1 MKLRRSKRSWLSL
14 GLAGLLVCL
23 LQPPW
28 VGWVNA
34 QTTSSEQDPL
44 LRIVITND
52 DGVEELQD
60 RVVPLARTLAE
71 FAEVYVVIPAQN
83 RSGTTHHM
91 SLAMGKRSLESE
103 LIWSGPFDEGGM
115 RVEVHVVDGYP
126 ADCVALALGG
136 ILRDDL
142 PDLVISG
149 PNGGPNLGPSW
160 FGSGTIGAARIA
172 AVFGIPAI
180 AISGLDDSEEEA
192 VQALAAWV
200 AQAAR
205 SELVLG
211 LEAGQYLTVALPRK
225 LPSEIKGIRVAPRA
239 SGLGDRYFEKA
250 PPLIGQG
257 EEGPR
262 QVWLLQVPEMTEL
275 PPGENDVLYYVQ
287 DYIVVTPMR
296 ADEHDYAF
304 MDELRG
310 RLGELPP
317 WPPEQRP

>member
-1 MKLRRSKRSWLSL
+1 MKLGQSKKSWLKIGS
-14 GLAGLLVCL
+14 AGLLICV
-23 LQPPW
+23 LQPHP
-28 VGWVNA
+28 VAWVNA
-34 QTTSSEQDPL
+34 QTLRSGQERP

-60 RVVPLARTLAE
+60 RVAPVARALSA

-91 SLAMGKRSLESE
+91 NLSMGKRSLESE
-103 LIWSGPFDEGGM
+103 LIWSGQFDEGGK

-136 ILRDDL
+136 ILRDTP

-149 PNGGPNLGPSW
+149 PNGGPNLGPAW

-172 AVFGIPAI
+172 AVFGVPAI

-192 VQALAAWV
+192 VEALATWV
-200 AQAAR
+200 AQLAR
-205 SELVLG
+205 SEIVLG
-211 LEAGQYLTVALPRK
+211 LESGQYLTVALPQK
-225 LPSEIKGIRVAPRA
+225 LPSEIRGIRVAPRA
-239 SGLGDRYFEKA
+239 SGLGGRYFEKA
-250 PPLIGQG
+250 PPLIGEG

-275 PPGENDVLYYVQ
+275 PPGANDVLYYVQ
-287 DYIVVTPMR
+287 NYIVVTPMR
-296 ADEHDYAF
+296 ADEHDYTF
-304 MDELRG
+304 IDELRD
-310 RLGELPP
+310 RVGELPT
-317 WPPEQRP
+317 WPPERQP

>member
-1 MKLRRSKRSWLSL
+1 MKLGRSKSWL
-14 GLAGLLVCL
+14 GLCWAGLFVFLS
-23 LQPPW
+23 QPCC
-28 VGWVNA
+28 VGWLRA
-34 QTTSSEQDPL
+34 QTASSEQERP

-60 RVVPLARTLAE
+60 RVAPLARTLAG

-91 SLAMGKRSLESE
+91 SLSMGKRSLESE
-103 LIWSGPFDEGGM
+103 LIWSGPFEEGGR

-136 ILRDDL
+136 ILRDDP

-149 PNGGPNLGPSW
+149 PNGGPNLGPAW

-172 AVFGIPAI
+172 AIIGVPAI

-192 VQALAAWV
+192 VQALADWV
-200 AQAAR
+200 AQLAR
-205 SELVLG
+205 SELALG
-211 LEAGQYLTVALPRK
+211 LEAGQYLTVALPQK

-239 SGLGDRYFEKA
+239 SGLGGRYFEKA
-250 PPLIGQG
+250 PPLIGEG

-275 PPGENDVLYYVQ
+275 PPGATDVLYYIQ
-287 DYIVVTPMR
+287 DYIVLTPMR

-310 RLGELPP
+310 RLGELPA
-317 WPPEQRP
+317 WPPEERP

>member
-1 MKLRRSKRSWLSL
+1 MKLGRAKKSWLSL
-14 GLAGLLVCL
+14 GSAGLIVFL
-23 LQPPW
+23 LQPSC
-28 VGWVNA
+28 VGWLSA
-34 QTTSSEQDPL
+34 QTRGSEQERG
-44 LRIVITND
+44 LRVVITND
-52 DGVEELQD
+52 DGVEELED
-60 RVVPLARTLAE
+60 RVVPLARALAA

-91 SLAMGKRSLESE
+91 NLSMGKRSLESE
-103 LIWSGPFDEGGM
+103 LVWSGPLEEGDR
-115 RVEVHVVDGYP
+115 RVEVYVVDGYP

-136 ILRDDL
+136 ILRNDP

-172 AVFGIPAI
+172 AVFGVPAI

-200 AQAAR
+200 AQLAR

-225 LPSEIKGIRVAPRA
+225 LPQEIEGIRIAPRA
-239 SGLGDRYFEKA
+239 SGLGGRYFEKA
-250 PPLIGQG
+250 PPLIGEG
-257 EEGPR
+257 DEGPR
-262 QVWLLQVPEMTEL
+262 QVWLLQVPEVSEL
-275 PPGENDVLYYVQ
+275 PPADSDIMLYIQ

-296 ADEHDYAF
+296 ADEHDYALI
-304 MDELRG
+304 DELRG
-310 RLGELPP
+310 RLAELPA
-317 WPPEQRP
+317 WPPERRP

>member
-1 MKLRRSKRSWLSL
+1 MKPGRSKKSWLSL
-14 GLAGLLVCL
+14 GSVGLLVCL
-23 LQPPW
+23 MQLLYVSP
-28 VGWVNA
+28 VDA
-34 QTTSSEQDPL
+34 QTARTGQERP

-52 DGVEELQD
+52 DGVEELED
-60 RVVPLARTLAE
+60 RVAPLARALAA

-91 SLAMGKRSLESE
+91 SLSMGKRSLESE
-103 LIWSGPFDEGGM
+103 LVWSGRFDEGGR

-136 ILRDDL
+136 ILRDEP

-200 AQAAR
+200 AGGF
-205 SELVLG
+205 LVS
-211 LEAGQYLTVALPRK
+211 V
-225 LPSEIKGIRVAPRA
+225 
-239 SGLGDRYFEKA
+239 
-250 PPLIGQG
+250 
-257 EEGPR
+257 
-262 QVWLLQVPEMTEL
+262 
-275 PPGENDVLYYVQ
+275 
-287 DYIVVTPMR
+287 
-296 ADEHDYAF
+296 
-304 MDELRG
+304 
-310 RLGELPP
+310 RLFR
-317 WPPEQRP
+317 WQ

>member
-1 MKLRRSKRSWLSL
+1 MKLGRSRKSWLSL
-14 GLAGLLVCL
+14 GSAGLFVLL
-23 LQPPW
+23 LQPSCA
-28 VGWVNA
+28 GWLNA
-34 QTTSSEQDPL
+34 QTTGSEQERPL
-44 LRIVITND
+44 RVVITND
-52 DGVEELQD
+52 DGVEELED
-60 RVVPLARTLAE
+60 RVVPLARALAA
-71 FAEVYVVIPAQN
+71 FAEVYVVIPLQD

-91 SLAMGKRSLESE
+91 SLSMGRRSLESE
-103 LIWSGPFDEGGM
+103 LVWAGPLEEGGR
-115 RVEVHVVDGYP
+115 RVEVHVLDGYP

-136 ILRDDL
+136 ILRDDP

-149 PNGGPNLGPSW
+149 PNGGPNLGPAW

-172 AVFGIPAI
+172 AVVGVPAI

-192 VQALAAWV
+192 VEALAAWV
-200 AQAAR
+200 AQLAR

-211 LEAGQYLTVALPRK
+211 LEPGGYLTVALPRK

-239 SGLGDRYFEKA
+239 SGLGGRYFEKA
-250 PPLIGQG
+250 PPLIGEG

-296 ADEHDYAF
+296 ADEHDYEF

-310 RLGELPP
+310 KLDELPP
-317 WPPEQRP
+317 WPPERER

>member
-1 MKLRRSKRSWLSL
+1 MKLDRLKRSRLSL
-14 GLAGLLVCL
+14 SLAGLLVCF
-23 LQPPW
+23 LQPLGF
-28 VGWVNA
+28 GWVNA
-34 QTTSSEQDPL
+34 QTARSEQERP
-44 LRIVITND
+44 LRIVVTND

-60 RVVPLARTLAE
+60 RVAPLARALAA
-71 FAEVYVVIPAQN
+71 FAEVYVVIPSQN

-91 SLAMGKRSLESE
+91 NLSMGKRSLESE
-103 LIWSGPFDEGGM
+103 LVWSGLFDEGGQ

-136 ILRDDL
+136 ILRDDP

-149 PNGGPNLGPSW
+149 PNGGPNLGASW

-172 AVFGIPAI
+172 AVFGVPAI
-180 AISGLDDSEEEA
+180 AISGVDDSEEQA

-200 AQAAR
+200 AQLAR

-211 LEAGQYLTVALPRK
+211 LEPGGYLTVALPQK
-225 LPSEIKGIRVAPRA
+225 LPSEIKGVRVAPRA
-239 SGLGDRYFEKA
+239 SGLGGRYFEKA
-250 PPLIGQG
+250 PPLIGEG
-257 EEGPR
+257 DEGPR
-262 QVWLLQVPEMTEL
+262 QVWLLQVPEMSEL
-275 PPGENDVLYYVQ
+275 PPGETDILFYIQ

-310 RLGELPP
+310 RLGELPA
-317 WPPEQRP
+317 WPPRRRP